1 MESAS
6 KTQKIE
12 NLQELKEQAIL
23 RSKQAERPE
32 VVQFH
37 LFTADLYNLA
47 IAKGN
52 ATMYG
57 SSITV
62 DVGTSDDAVA
72 KVNID
77 VRPDFKA
84 GVNYFEVSFGQ
95 YQAVPIRIVRDVQSK
110 HFTSAEE
117 AFNFIN
123 GLAEKINMFFNG
135 INL

>member
-23 RSKQAERPE
+23 RSKQAESPE
-32 VVQFH
+32 EVQFH

-47 IAKGN
+47 TEKGN
-52 ATMYG
+52 VTMFG

-84 GVNYFEVSFGQ
+84 RVNYFEVSFGQ
-95 YQAVPIRIVRDVQSK
+95 YQAVPNRIVRDVRSK
-110 HFTSAEE
+110 HFTSAKE
-117 AFNFIN
+117 AYDFIN
-123 GLAEKINMFFNG
+123 GLAEKINMFFND